1 MLPITLGGMAQGAI
15 YGLLAVG
22 IVVVVRTTGVY
33 NFAQGELLTVGAY
46 AYLLSVTTNPA
57 LQVLAVILGGALLGL
72 LFFGMTDVILQ
83 KADPLLRLI
92 GTLAISI
99 MVINLLRFRFTDIPV
114 GVPAWLFGATVVDV
128 AGEHLTANSMVVL
141 VVGIVATTALYLWFQ
156 YTDAGRAV
164 RAVTENREFAALSGI
179 HVRRMLA
186 LSWVAACVFSALG
199 GMLLAPIASV
209 YPTMGQDVLFKGFV
223 AAKLGGFPS
232 IIGAMVGGIVLGII
246 EAYSTVVFGGGDLK
260 DVLSF
265 ALLLV
270 VLLLRPGGLLGG
282 TAVLRRA

>member
-1 MLPITLGGMAQGAI
+1 MSQGAI
-15 YGLLAVG
+15 YGLLAIG
-22 IVVVVRTTGVY
+22 IVVVVRTTGVV

-57 LQVLAVILGGALLGL
+57 VQLLAVILGGALLGL

-114 GVPAWLFGATVVDV
+114 AVPAWVFGPTLVDV
-128 AGEHLTANSMVVL
+128 MGERLTANSILVL
-141 VVGIVATTALYLWFQ
+141 IVGVVATATLFMWFQ

-164 RAVTENREFAALSGI
+164 RAVTENREYAALSGI

-186 LSWVAACVFSALG
+186 LSWIAACVFSALG
-199 GMLLAPIASV
+199 GLLLAPIASV

-223 AAKLGGFPS
+223 AAKLGGFPT
-232 IIGAMVGGIVLGII
+232 ILGAMVGGIVLGII

-265 ALLLV
+265 GLLLV
-270 VLLLRPGGLLGG
+270 VLLLKPSGLLGG
-282 TAVLRRA
+282 TAVMRRA